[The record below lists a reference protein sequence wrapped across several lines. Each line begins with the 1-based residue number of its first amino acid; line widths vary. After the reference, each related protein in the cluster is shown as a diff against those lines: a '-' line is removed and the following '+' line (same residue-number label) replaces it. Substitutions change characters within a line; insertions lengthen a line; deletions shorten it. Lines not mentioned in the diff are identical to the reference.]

1 MGEKSSPTGAGLM
14 GEERLRMGLRLLSEV
29 EAFFLEGERVA
40 VAEVETA
47 EVAAA

>member
-1 MGEKSSPTGAGLM
+1 MKNLPPAAGADG
-14 GEERLRMGLRLLSEV
+14 GRNKRIVCCLLSEV